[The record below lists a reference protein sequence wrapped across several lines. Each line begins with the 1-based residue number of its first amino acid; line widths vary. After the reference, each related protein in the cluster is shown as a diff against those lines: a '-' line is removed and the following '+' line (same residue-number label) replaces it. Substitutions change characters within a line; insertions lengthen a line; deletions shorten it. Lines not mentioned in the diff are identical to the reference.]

1 MIFRVSSP
9 LRGASRSA
17 MVAPMKAPRVKNRAF
32 SPVLLSSLIDP
43 PRVQKLANCCGGLYR
58 YSGQSKNLVCVG
70 TPAARGEVQ
79 TVVLRVAAEPGPRY
93 RASGAAAARP
103 GGRLAR
109 PPLPPQAALA
119 GPGRCWRP
127 STMHIDIACGPPPSI
142 WPRGAR
148 NAALCTFTT
157 DSWSPHGGL
166 PSRDGII
173 LRLRAAFHRFNAPA
187 SAGTILRSRKSRKE
201 PTAAPIGVL

>member
-1 MIFRVSSP
+1 MGIVR
-9 LRGASRSA
+9 RAQGATTKAIPVWIVEEEQRSDR
-17 MVAPMKAPRVKNRAF
+17 PQ
-32 SPVLLSSLIDP
+32 DP
-43 PRVQKLANCCGGLYR
+43 CA
-58 YSGQSKNLVCVG
+58 
-70 TPAARGEVQ
+70 
-79 TVVLRVAAEPGPRY
+79 LRVAA
-93 RASGAAAARP
+93 AR
-103 GGRLAR
+103 GHL
-109 PPLPPQAALA
+109 
-119 GPGRCWRP
+119 RCWRP
-127 STMHIDIACGPPPSI
+127 STMHFDIACGPPPSI